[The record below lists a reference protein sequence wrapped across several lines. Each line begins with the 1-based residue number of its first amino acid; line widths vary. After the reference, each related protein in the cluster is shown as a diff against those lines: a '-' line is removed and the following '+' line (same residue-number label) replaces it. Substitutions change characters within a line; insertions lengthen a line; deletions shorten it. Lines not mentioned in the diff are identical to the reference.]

1 MEDSRVPDGF
11 GPPFAT
17 ITDDDHTAWIVITA
31 LLGLV
36 YSLLFGLVRA
46 LVSWST
52 GRGRP
57 RADDIALAISTV
69 CLKST
74 YHVNCSL
81 MPFSHTLT
89 NMKRDRSLPYCNV
102 QSFLELALQDLERN
116 GKRFHE
122 SQA

>member
-1 MEDSRVPDGF
+1 MENSRVPDGF

-36 YSLLFGLVRA
+36 YSILFGLVRA

-57 RADDIALAISTV
+57 RADYIALAISTV
-69 CLKST
+69 CQPIANTVRRCPSPT
-74 YHVNCSL
+74 H
-81 MPFSHTLT
+81 
-89 NMKRDRSLPYCNV
+89 
-102 QSFLELALQDLERN
+102 
-116 GKRFHE
+116 
-122 SQA
+122 